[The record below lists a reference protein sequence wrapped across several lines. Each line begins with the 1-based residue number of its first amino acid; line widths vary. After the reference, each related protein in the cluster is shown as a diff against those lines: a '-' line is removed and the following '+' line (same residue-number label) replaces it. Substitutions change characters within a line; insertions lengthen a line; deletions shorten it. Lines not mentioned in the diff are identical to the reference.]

1 VEAAIGPT
9 RKPFDTTKDAKLG
22 DKARACLLRN
32 ARRSLRACVRAPG
45 TVVVSCAP
53 LVSFEAFGTIYMECR
68 SLPCAH
74 ARHDAITAFASVVIV
89 TAIIACAGHHRWAQM
104 ERDID
109 QLTAFFTKGA
119 ELR

>member
-1 VEAAIGPT
+1 M
-9 RKPFDTTKDAKLG
+9 
-22 DKARACLLRN
+22 RADPC
-32 ARRSLRACVRAPG
+32 AHACAG